1 MSPQLIDLLITSLLD
16 TLLMVGVASAIAVL
30 VGIPL
35 GVILTVTARGNML
48 ENQPVNH
55 ALGAVINATRSV
67 PFVIL
72 MVAIIPFT
80 RLVAQTSIGTTAA
93 IVPLSVAAIPF
104 MARIAENAM
113 REVDPGL
120 ITAARAMGASP
131 MQIIMKVLLPE
142 ALPGIIGSLTTTAI
156 AVIGYTA
163 MAGAVGGKGMGDLAI
178 RMGYQSYDNVVMI
191 ATVVILVLIVIALQ
205 SAGTA
210 LARAVDHR
218 AVSR

>member
-16 TLLMVGVASAIAVL
+16 TLLMVGVASAIAVV

-48 ENQPVNH
+48 ENQSVNH
-55 ALGAVINATRSV
+55 VLGAVINATRSV

-142 ALPGIIGSLTTTAI
+142 SLPGLIAATVVTIVSL
-156 AVIGYTA
+156 IGYSA
-163 MAGAVGGKGMGDLAI
+163 MAGAIGGGGLGDLAI
-178 RMGYQSYDNVVMI
+178 RYGYQRFQSDVM
-191 ATVVILVLIVIALQ
+191 AAVVIVLIVLVQVIQ
-205 SAGTA
+205 SLGD
-210 LARAVDHR
+210 RYVRRISHR
-218 AVSR
+218 

>member
-16 TLLMVGVASAIAVL
+16 TLLMVGVASAIAV
-30 VGIPL
+30 VIGIPL
-35 GVILTVTARGNML
+35 GVTLTVTARGNML

-55 ALGAVINATRSV
+55 VLGAIINATRSV

-120 ITAARAMGASP
+120 VTARSFFAPLGAHTRAA
-131 MQIIMKVLLPE
+131 LNDLPD
-142 ALPGIIGSLTTTAI
+142 
-156 AVIGYTA
+156 
-163 MAGAVGGKGMGDLAI
+163 GDLAAAH
-178 RMGYQSYDNVVMI
+178 RVF
-191 ATVVILVLIVIALQ
+191 IALI
-205 SAGTA
+205 TA
-210 LARAVDHR
+210 MRHFQGELASPRP
-218 AVSR
+218 